1 MTLGEIINDYRTKNS
16 LSMDAFSAKSGIS
29 KAYISLLEKNQHP
42 KTGKP
47 ITPSVQC
54 IKQASDAMGV
64 DFDILFSKIDG
75 NVSLK
80 KYDNALSKHGVV
92 INVLGRVAAG
102 IPIDAVTDIIDTEE
116 ISLEMAR
123 TGEFFGLQ
131 IKGDSM
137 EPKISDGDVV
147 IVRQQN
153 DAESG
158 DIVIATINGD
168 EATCKRIRK
177 YRDGIELVSNNPCY
191 EPMFFSNEEIENK
204 PVRIIG
210 RVVELR
216 AKF

>member
-1 MTLGEIINDYRTKNS
+1 MSALGNKKIMAKNI
-16 LSMDAFSAKSGIS
+16 LYYMEKHQKSRNEMCEALGVKYTTFTDWVKGNSYPRIDKIELMANYFGIS
-29 KAYISLLEKNQHP
+29 KSDLVEEHVVAPRKC
-42 KTGKP
+42 
-47 ITPSVQC
+47 IT
-54 IKQASDAMGV
+54 
-64 DFDILFSKIDG
+64 
-75 NVSLK
+75 
-80 KYDNALSKHGVV
+80 

-177 YRDGIELVSNNPCY
+177 YRDGIELVSSNPCY